1 GLQPPVLFNLASA
14 VVLLGGALCLLLD
27 RLLWL
32 GSGALAVF
40 MLLTIVVV
48 HTFWIKH
55 GAEQQLALFF
65 ALEHL
70 SVVGG
75 LICAAIASQARAQK
89 NSSSN
94 R

>member
-1 GLQPPVLFNLASA
+1 
-14 VVLLGGALCLLLD
+14 
-27 RLLWL
+27 
-32 GSGALAVF
+32 
-40 MLLTIVVV
+40 MLLTIAVV
-48 HTFWIKH
+48 HTFWTKH

-75 LICAAIASQARAQK
+75 LICAAIASHARAQK

>member
-1 GLQPPVLFNLASA
+1 
-14 VVLLGGALCLLLD
+14 
-27 RLLWL
+27 
-32 GSGALAVF
+32 

>member
-1 GLQPPVLFNLASA
+1 
-14 VVLLGGALCLLLD
+14 
-27 RLLWL
+27 
-32 GSGALAVF
+32 
-40 MLLTIVVV
+40 VVV
-48 HTFWIKH
+48 HTFWTKH